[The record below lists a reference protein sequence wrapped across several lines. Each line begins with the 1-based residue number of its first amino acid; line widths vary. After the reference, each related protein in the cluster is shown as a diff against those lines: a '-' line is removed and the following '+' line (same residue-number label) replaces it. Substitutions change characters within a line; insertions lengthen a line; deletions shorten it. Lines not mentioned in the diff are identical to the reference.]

1 MILSSQ
7 KKPANAVNWK
17 NFTYIVW
24 RANVVC
30 AAGSPFK
37 VHITDQV
44 NPQRVHCY
52 GPGIDPKGVRKG
64 QPALFTVDATQAGIA
79 PLEVT
84 TTDQRGPFGCLL
96 LRELLQV
103 A

>member
-1 MILSSQ
+1 
-7 KKPANAVNWK
+7 
-17 NFTYIVW
+17 
-24 RANVVC
+24 
-30 AAGSPFK
+30 

-79 PLEVT
+79 PLEVM
-84 TTDQRGPFGCLL
+84 TTDHRGKRSLCMGIQGGTERKWNRHALHYTHVCSSLSSPPCIVKEAALVHG
-96 LRELLQV
+96 
-103 A
+103 

>member
-1 MILSSQ
+1 M
-7 KKPANAVNWK
+7 
-17 NFTYIVW
+17 
-24 RANVVC
+24 
-30 AAGSPFK
+30 
-37 VHITDQV
+37 HITDQV

-84 TTDQRGPFGCLL
+84 TTDHRGEFAYVISLPMLL
-96 LRELLQV
+96 KELC